1 MECPRGRRNHLAMS
15 DPRNEVHIVGRLGAR
30 VSTRELPS
38 GDVITTFSV
47 IVDRPKSAIHGTT
60 KIDTVACQTTKAR
73 IAQRV
78 GKLEPG
84 SVVEVQ
90 GALRRRF
97 WRAGAGLASA
107 MEVEA
112 SSVTALG

>member
-1 MECPRGRRNHLAMS
+1 MSESRNDVLVIGRMGS
-15 DPRNEVHIVGRLGAR
+15 R
-30 VSTRELPS
+30 VTTRELPS

-47 IVDRPKSAIHGTT
+47 VVDRPKSAIHGAT
-60 KIDTVACQTTKAR
+60 KIDTIACQTTKAR
-73 IAQRV
+73 LAQAV
-78 GKLEPG
+78 GRLEPG
-84 SVVEVQ
+84 SLIQVE

-112 SSVTALG
+112 TKVTVVR